1 MGGNASTAN
10 KDKPPELSFTDS
22 DSSSNGDH
30 TPGALTPNEAASRM
44 GDQQQPDASSSTER
58 SPLYPLTEARFAYE
72 KAVKRAM
79 RMENALYEA
88 SEQKLNGITRQ
99 IDEERRRFEH
109 PNRELFLRRRDEI
122 YAINAMMRERERR
135 RFEEYVLATQ
145 MSEERAAA
153 MRLEEAAAPA
163 AGLVGEGSSI
173 GRGDSWQGDDRP
185 DHWRQLRRMFSD
197 VVQAI
202 DRARPLTDAELDA
215 MAKVAKEAA
224 RHSLAEE
231 AARMALATM
240 VDEVLDEALAEAA
253 VDVGAEHVLTANG
266 IDLDCGLPPSEVY
279 KRAMDAAQ
287 REFDRATKA
296 HQRSERAR
304 LAKEREELRA
314 AALARKLGFERML
327 KEALPNSPQQ
337 KGRAAAGPESPLSK
351 QASPSAKTASA
362 TPLGSA
368 LRGGS
373 DSSALAC

>member
-1 MGGNASTAN
+1 
-10 KDKPPELSFTDS
+10 
-22 DSSSNGDH
+22 
-30 TPGALTPNEAASRM
+30 
-44 GDQQQPDASSSTER
+44 
-58 SPLYPLTEARFAYE
+58 
-72 KAVKRAM
+72 
-79 RMENALYEA
+79 
-88 SEQKLNGITRQ
+88 
-99 IDEERRRFEH
+99 
-109 PNRELFLRRRDEI
+109 
-122 YAINAMMRERERR
+122 
-135 RFEEYVLATQ
+135 
-145 MSEERAAA
+145 
-153 MRLEEAAAPA
+153 
-163 AGLVGEGSSI
+163 
-173 GRGDSWQGDDRP
+173 
-185 DHWRQLRRMFSD
+185 
-197 VVQAI
+197 
-202 DRARPLTDAELDA
+202 

-231 AARMALATM
+231 AARMALAAM